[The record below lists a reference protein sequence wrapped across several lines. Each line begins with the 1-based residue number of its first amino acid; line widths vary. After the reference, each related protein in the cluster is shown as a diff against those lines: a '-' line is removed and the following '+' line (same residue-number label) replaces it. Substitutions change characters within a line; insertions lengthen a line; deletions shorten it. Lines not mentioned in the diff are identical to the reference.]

1 MAVIISKQDT
11 DIKTANNFYQVEA
24 HNLSPYSSSVLT
36 LNATKTINVTFANA
50 GNCQGVALTLYQ
62 PYSSGVTTGIT
73 VKLKESGTERAS
85 VTLTADDITNN
96 SGSYFGYWVTPF
108 EFATPYA
115 VDTTAGKWTFEVSQT
130 AMLSP
135 WWYLQTS
142 NGSSAM
148 FATWCDNL
156 TSFSANDTVICKD
169 IVTISDDTQVRG
181 TLGTGDSA
189 NAIALLVC
197 KSKGTPPTK
206 TNNQVN
212 LQIQPSS
219 APTTLTIDG
228 LICWGSHGGWQVGTS
243 TTPVPASKQATID
256 ITYRTVGTN
265 WGFRGVGP
273 YNSPRGT
280 ILMYGEYPATY
291 KYEMTADVPI
301 GQTYFDT
308 TDTTGI
314 NVGDEVYLSW
324 VDNYGDQKIEKHTVT
339 STTATR
345 VNFTPGTTSYKRK
358 AGGYAYKLN
367 ELGAKFKVSGS
378 TSGSGIVTGV
388 GTPSNFYLQGVDYFG
403 DTSSNPWSLYTSGGS
418 LTIANEPNA
427 YQSKFE
433 ITHCVRYPH
442 YSGSA
447 QNSGFFGG
455 YRPELGVKI
464 SHCVA
469 IGSACMISVQQY
481 DTWTDNPV
489 EEDNNY
495 SGMAWSAGRSYLPNG
510 VPTFKVTNCTF
521 ENMALGYLYGKN
533 GVFKDNYIKGGS
545 GGGWQMY
552 LYNYV
557 NCEDWSNNTWNS
569 CPTGIQLLQ
578 TISNTTIRND
588 KGLSTWGAI
597 GSTSFFVP
605 KSACNLINF
614 VVDNPD
620 FNITLNTTEQPY
632 MIEGSYIAITNEGG
646 TTNKDRSIFRNG
658 TIYRTGTGLA
668 DTTVRTAGGYA
679 LKFDSRNGSDLMTW
693 KQTIPTG
700 NIQNKTMTV
709 SLWVKLNNSAY
720 WAGTHTKPTLT
731 IDYDNGT
738 TITSVATA
746 STNWQQLACTFT
758 PTTTYGQIEMKV
770 TGATDATGTNRYFYV
785 DDVNVAYPAGVA
797 IDLGN
802 LDLWA
807 EGLPVAPAIATV
819 PSLAGVWDEPLS
831 AHNISGSFGEKVNET
846 GNNAEITMSKVDTL

>member
-11 DIKTANNFYQVEA
+11 DIKTANNFYRVEA

-36 LNATKTINVTFANA
+36 LNTAKTINVTFANA
-50 GNCQGVALTLYQ
+50 GNCQGVVLTLLQ

-108 EFATPYA
+108 EFPTPYA
-115 VDTTAGKWTFEVSQT
+115 IDTTPGKWTFEVSQT

-181 TLGTGDSA
+181 TLSTGDSS

-228 LICWGSHGGWQVGTS
+228 LICWGAHGGWQVGTS
-243 TTPVPASKQATID
+243 TTPVPANKQATID

-265 WGFRGVGP
+265 WGFRSAGP

-314 NVGDEVYLSW
+314 NIGDEFYLSW
-324 VDNYGDQKIEKHTVT
+324 VDSYSNQKIEKHTVT

-345 VNFTPGTTSYKRK
+345 VNFTPGTTSLKRI

-367 ELGAKFKVSGS
+367 ELGAKFKISGS
-378 TSGSGIVTGV
+378 ASAGGFQYSV
-388 GTPSNFYLQGVDYFG
+388 GTPSNFYMQGVDYFG
-403 DTSSNPWSLYTSGGS
+403 DCSANTVSLYSSGGA
-418 LTIANEPNA
+418 LGIASEPNA

-433 ITHCVRYPH
+433 VTHCVRYP
-442 YSGSA
+442 YNNAA
-447 QNSGFFGG
+447 QNGTFFNG

-464 SHCVA
+464 SYCVA
-469 IGSACMISVQQY
+469 IGSACMVSAQQF

-495 SGMAWSAGRSYLPNG
+495 SGMAWSAARVYPQNG
-510 VPTFKVTNCTF
+510 VLTLKITNCTF

-533 GVFKDNYIKGGS
+533 GVFKNNYIKGGS
-545 GGGWQMY
+545 SGGWQLY
-552 LYNYV
+552 LANYV

-588 KGLSTWGAI
+588 KGLSDYGAI

-632 MIEGSYIAITNEGG
+632 MIEGSQLAITNEGG

-658 TIYRTGTGLA
+658 TIYRTGTGLS

-700 NIQNKTMTV
+700 DIQNKTMFV
-709 SLWVKLNNSAY
+709 SVWVKISNSAY
-720 WAGTHTKPTLT
+720 WAGTHTNPTLT
-731 IDYDNGT
+731 INYDNGT
-738 TITSVATA
+738 TTSTVATN
-746 STNWQQLACTFT
+746 TTDWQLLSCVFT
-758 PTTTYGQIEMKV
+758 PATNYGQIEMKL
-770 TGATDATGTNRYFYV
+770 TGASDATSPNNVFYV
-785 DDVNVAYPAGVA
+785 DDVNVSYPAGVA
-797 IDLGN
+797 VDLGG

-807 EGLPVAPAIATV
+807 NGLPVAPAIATV

-831 AHNISGSFGEKVNET
+831 AHTIAGSAGVVVGEILSNT
-846 GNNAEITMSKVDTL
+846 DATQAKVDTL